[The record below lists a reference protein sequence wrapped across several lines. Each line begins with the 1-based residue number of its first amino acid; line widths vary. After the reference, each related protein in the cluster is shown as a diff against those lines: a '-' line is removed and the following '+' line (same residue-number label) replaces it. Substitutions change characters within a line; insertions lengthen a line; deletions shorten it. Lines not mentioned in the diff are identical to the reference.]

1 MGILG
6 VTPDTFFDMSPKE
19 VHFAVQSTGELRRAR
34 AEHDYEVARYT
45 AVGIINLTSTILK
58 QRIEDPMEVFPLPW
72 DKKRVKMQTVEEMKQ
87 SAMAVV
93 AAFGGIQSDRKPGDP
108 PTKLAKQYLK

>member
-1 MGILG
+1 
-6 VTPDTFFDMSPKE
+6 MSPKE
-19 VHFAVQSTGELRRAR
+19 VHFAVQSTGELRRAQ

-58 QRIEDPMEVFPLPW
+58 ERIKDPMEVFPLPW
-72 DKKRVKMQTVEEMKQ
+72 DKKRSQKQSVEEMKK

-93 AAFGGIQSDRKPGDP
+93 VAFGGVHSDRKPGDP
-108 PTKLAKQYLK
+108 PTKLAKQYQK

>member
-6 VTPDTFFDMSPKE
+6 ITPDTFFDMSPKE
-19 VHFAVQSTGELRRAR
+19 LHFAVQSKGELRRSK
-34 AEHDYEVARYT
+34 AEHDYEVARYL

-58 QRIEDPMEVFPLPW
+58 KRIDDPLETFPLPW
-72 DKKRVKMQTVEEMKQ
+72 DKKRSKIQTVEEMKK

-93 AAFGGIQSDRKPGDP
+93 AAFGGSPGTRKPGDP
-108 PTKLAKQYLK
+108 PTNLAKIYKK